1 MNSVNFVNIFIIGL
15 SLFATCWANSNLQ
28 TKYKWNLID
37 FKYEKPEDRQNDI
50 ANGKFIQSNV
60 IPVGLDV
67 YTEKNKLFVSLPR
80 LKNGVP
86 ASLAY
91 IDLNGK
97 FVFDKWLYFANKP

>member
-1 MNSVNFVNIFIIGL
+1 MNRCTMNRVNVVSIFIIGF
-15 SLFATCWANSNLQ
+15 SLFVTCWANSNLQ

-37 FKYEKPEDRQNDI
+37 FKYEKAEDRQNDI
-50 ANGKFIQSNV
+50 GNRKFIPTNV

-67 YTEKNKLFVSLPR
+67 YAEKNKLFVSLPR

-97 FVFDKWLYFANKP
+97 FVTQ